1 MQGLCQSH
9 TVLCVHE
16 SVFLWRLW
24 PRRSLNHRLI
34 CCERHSDMW
43 SHHADYPE
51 CCAGRSR
58 KLKKTVMAHETAN
71 VCFHFVY
78 SYILVL
84 CNVFGCSCCMKMFV
98 CSLCVVKYACRHL
111 PVLFRRMLC
120 FLSTLAVF
128 CGRLWVSSPM
138 QAFANSS
145 GIYFYLSCSSWLPLI
160 SCLTSVC
167 LLCYFIF
174 TVCHVTVTS
183 FSCYHLQWWVSSANK
198 KVFVEFN
205 LILNI
210 YYLFVHLWY
219 IYIYICTI
227 IIIFYIFSY
236 IFYYLLILFVFVL

>member
-1 MQGLCQSH
+1 MLITQNAVRGDHPSLKRLWWLMKQPMFVFILFTHTIWFCVMFLAVHAVWRCLC
-9 TVLCVHE
+9 LCV
-16 SVFLWRLW
+16 L
-24 PRRSLNHRLI
+24 
-34 CCERHSDMW
+34 
-43 SHHADYPE
+43 AY
-51 CCAGRSR
+51 
-58 KLKKTVMAHETAN
+58 
-71 VCFHFVY
+71 
-78 SYILVL
+78 
-84 CNVFGCSCCMKMFV
+84 
-98 CSLCVVKYACRHL
+98 SLCVVKYACRHL

-160 SCLTSVC
+160 SSLTSVC

-219 IYIYICTI
+219 IYI
-227 IIIFYIFSY
+227 FVQ
-236 IFYYLLILFVFVL
+236 LL